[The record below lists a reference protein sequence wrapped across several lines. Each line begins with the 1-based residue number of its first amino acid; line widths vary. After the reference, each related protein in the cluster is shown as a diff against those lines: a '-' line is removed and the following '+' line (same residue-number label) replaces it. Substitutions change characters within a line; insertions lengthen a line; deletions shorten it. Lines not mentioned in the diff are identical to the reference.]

1 MYILMAGTNCNH
13 ILAAKACSAICSTLS
28 GPSTESVE
36 LVCVCF
42 TLCVCV
48 YRTVL
53 LGVEVLWNILEH
65 GSQLQVCKKTIN
77 VAYLIHS
84 QVAEQMNSLDS
95 IW

>member
-13 ILAAKACSAICSTLS
+13 VLAAKACSAICSTLS

-36 LVCVCF
+36 LVCVCVCF

-65 GSQLQVCKKTIN
+65 GSQLQVCKKTSKCSSNIS
-77 VAYLIHS
+77 YIHRL
-84 QVAEQMNSLDS
+84 QNR
-95 IW
+95 